1 MTIAKK
7 TGGVRIGLILA
18 GLAYSTTAVAG
29 DPSQAAEKSSRNSGG
44 AFRVTAGV
52 DYSSGKYGDI
62 TKTRVVSAPIG
73 LKYSNGPVTVRV
85 SVPFVHVDGPA
96 SLLTTPEGRGGRSGG
111 GSNSGSGSSG
121 TSGGGGGGGGSGNSG
136 SGSSGSGSGSSNGSG
151 NIQGGG
157 ADRKVSG
164 IGDVN
169 VSLTY
174 SFDLGDDAYF
184 DVTGKVK
191 LPSASRAKRL
201 GTGKTDFV
209 AAAELSKVFGKV
221 DVYAG
226 GYRRFAGSRVANPV
240 RDSWGASTGLGVKPS
255 EGLRLGIDYDWQEAA
270 FIGGRSSSEITGS
283 ANVRLSSDTNL
294 NLYASTGLNAA
305 SSDIGAGLQI
315 SYRF

>member
-1 MTIAKK
+1 MKNSKK
-7 TGGVRIGLILA
+7 TGGARIGLLLA
-18 GLAYSTTAVAG
+18 GFACSTSALAS
-29 DPSQAAEKSSRNSGG
+29 DPSQTNERSAKRGGG

-52 DYSSGKYGDI
+52 DYSSGKYGDT
-62 TKTRVVSAPIG
+62 TKTRVVSAPLG

-85 SVPFVHVDGPA
+85 SVPFVHVDGPG
-96 SLLTTPEGRGGRSGG
+96 SLLVTPEGRGGGGSGS
-111 GSNSGSGSSG
+111 GSNSGSGSS
-121 TSGGGGGGGGSGNSG
+121 GGGGSGNSG
-136 SGSSGSGSGSSNGSG
+136 SGSSGSGSSRGSG

-174 SFDLGDDAYF
+174 SFDLGDDTYF

-201 GTGKTDFV
+201 GTGKTDYV
-209 AAAELSKVFGKV
+209 AAAELSKTFGKV

-226 GYRRFAGSRVANPV
+226 GYRRFAGSRAANPV